1 MFRSGM
7 VGTVPAGQGV
17 TRQGRHVQVR
27 RGWVR
32 CVKARH
38 GRQGEVSCDMAW
50 LGPIWHGKARQAE
63 FCRVRSGLATFG
75 PLWLGRRG

>member
-1 MFRSGM
+1 MFRLGEVGCGAFSLGM
-7 VGTVPAGQGV
+7 
-17 TRQGRHVQVR
+17 TRY
-27 RGWVR
+27 
-32 CVKARH
+32 